1 MAIHDN
7 SFGQVTQVTGQR
19 NAGSDSKKMNLEG
32 KITLRLKLNDE
43 GVADVAIESRRILHA
58 TRVLQGR
65 SLEEAVQMV
74 PCIFTLCATAQAS
87 AAAQAGEQ
95 AAGRTPGAEVVG
107 VRQALV
113 DMESLREHLWRIL
126 LDWPGFYGAPP
137 QRESMAD
144 VMRLAG
150 AYRAALTGQ
159 ADPFRPGAEGV
170 EVDAGRAGLL
180 IEQLGERLER
190 SIYAQPVADW
200 LRLEQAEAL
209 EAWAMGGESVAA
221 RLVRQLLQD
230 AWAGSGACDVGAL
243 PELASM
249 TLAEAMTRDGF
260 IEQPR
265 WNGQC
270 YETGCLPRNDS
281 PLLGQLRQRYGNG
294 LLTRILARLTEV
306 ARLWQGLASGVP
318 GAGASQS
325 FALEQVGLGQVAAAR
340 GLLVHRIALRDG
352 QVEDYRILAPTE
364 WNFHPRGVVAQ
375 ALSGLRGDVLGIERQ
390 TRLLINAVDP
400 CVAYELQ
407 IDPDVNDA

>member
-1 MAIHDN
+1 
-7 SFGQVTQVTGQR
+7 
-19 NAGSDSKKMNLEG
+19 MNLEG
-32 KITLRLKLNDE
+32 KIAIRLKLNDE
-43 GVADVAIESRRILHA
+43 GVSDVAIESRRILHA
-58 TRVLQGR
+58 TRVLQER
-65 SLEEAVQMV
+65 SLDEAVQMV

-95 AAGRTPGAEVVG
+95 ATGRVAGPEVAG

-126 LDWPGFYGAPP
+126 LDWPGFYGAEP

-150 AYRAALTGQ
+150 AYRGALAGRE
-159 ADPFRPGAEGV
+159 DPFRPGAEGIP
-170 EVDAGRAGLL
+170 VDTGQASQVLA
-180 IEQLGERLER
+180 QMGERLER
-190 SIYAQPVADW
+190 SIYDRPLDDW
-200 LRLEQAEAL
+200 LGLEHVEAL
-209 EAWAMGGESVAA
+209 EAWAMSGESVAS

-230 AWAGSGACDVGAL
+230 AWAGSGACGVGAL
-243 PELASM
+243 PELASAS
-249 TLAEAMTRDGF
+249 LAEAMTRDGF

-265 WNGQC
+265 WDGQC

-281 PLLGQLRQRYGNG
+281 PLLEQLRQRYGNG

-306 ARLWQGLASGVP
+306 ARLWQDLASGLP
-318 GAGASQS
+318 QAQASRARVQDR
-325 FALEQVGLGQVAAAR
+325 VGVGQVAAAR

-375 ALSGLRGDVLGIERQ
+375 ALSNLRGDAGEIEGQ

-407 IDPDVNDA
+407 IDPGMEDA

>member
-1 MAIHDN
+1 
-7 SFGQVTQVTGQR
+7 
-19 NAGSDSKKMNLEG
+19 MNLEG
-32 KITLRLKLNDE
+32 KITIRLKLNDE

-65 SLEEAVQMV
+65 SLDEAVQMV

-95 AAGRTPGAEVVG
+95 AMGQTPAAEVVAL
-107 VRQALV
+107 RQALV

-126 LDWPGFYGAPP
+126 LDWSGFYGAEP

-150 AYRAALTGQ
+150 AYKAALTGSE
-159 ADPFRPGAEGV
+159 DPFRPGAEGLQA
-170 EVDAGRAGLL
+170 DAGLAGQLL
-180 IEQLGERLER
+180 TQLGERLER
-190 SIYAQPVADW
+190 SIYGCPVVEW
-200 LRLEQAEAL
+200 MSLEQVEAL
-209 EAWAMGGESVAA
+209 EAWAMSGESVAA
-221 RLVRQLLQD
+221 QLVRQLLQD
-230 AWAGSGACDVGAL
+230 AWADSGACGIGVL
-243 PELASM
+243 PELA
-249 TLAEAMTRDGF
+249 TEPLAEAMTRDGF

-265 WNGQC
+265 WEGAC
-270 YETGCLPRNDS
+270 YETGCLPRNQS
-281 PLLGQLRQRYGNG
+281 PLLDTLRQRYGNG

-306 ARLWQGLASGVP
+306 ARLWQTLASGFAQVQTP
-318 GAGASQS
+318 GALGQD
-325 FALEQVGLGQVAAAR
+325 QVGIGQVAAAR

-375 ALSGLRGDVLGIERQ
+375 SLFGLRGDATLIERQ

-407 IDPDVNDA
+407 IEPGVEDA

>member
-1 MAIHDN
+1 
-7 SFGQVTQVTGQR
+7 
-19 NAGSDSKKMNLEG
+19 MNLEG
-32 KITLRLKLNDE
+32 KITIRLKLNDE

-65 SLEEAVQMV
+65 SLDEAVQMV

-95 AAGRTPGAEVVG
+95 AAGRTPGPELAG

-126 LDWPGFYGAPP
+126 LDWPGFYGAEP

-150 AYRAALTGQ
+150 AYRGALTGS
-159 ADPFRPGAEGV
+159 ADPFRPGAEGLQ
-170 EVDAGRAGLL
+170 VDAGLAGQLL
-180 IEQLGERLER
+180 AQLGARLER
-190 SIYAQPVADW
+190 SIYDGPVAEW
-200 LRLEQAEAL
+200 LRLEQVEAL
-209 EAWAMGGESVAA
+209 EAWAMSRESVAA
-221 RLVRQLLQD
+221 RLVRQLLQNR
-230 AWAGSGACDVGAL
+230 WAGNGACGIGAL
-243 PELASM
+243 PELAPAP
-249 TLAEAMTRDGF
+249 LAEAMSRDGF
-260 IEQPR
+260 IEQPI
-265 WNGQC
+265 WEGAC

-281 PLLGQLRQRYGNG
+281 PLLRALRQRYGNG

-306 ARLWQGLASGVP
+306 ARLWQGLVSGVP
-318 GAGASQS
+318 GADMAQ
-325 FALEQVGLGQVAAAR
+325 AYAQEQVGIGQVAAAR

-375 ALSGLRGDVLGIERQ
+375 SLFGLRGDASLIERQ

-407 IDPDVNDA
+407 IEPGVEDA